1 MKISLRWLKDYINYG
16 VSTSELSKRFTLSG
30 LEVEKEENIGSDTTF
45 EFEIT
50 PNRPDCLSLLGIARE
65 LSAILNKPVKKPA
78 VKKIKFPKNKCDIII
93 TDIKDC
99 PRYIGAILKNVQV
112 GPSAPWLK
120 EKIISI
126 GGRSINNIV
135 DLTNFCLM
143 ETGQPMH
150 AFDLDKLAGG
160 KIIVRRA
167 KQGEKI
173 LAINDVE
180 YALDPSILVIA
191 DEEKPVAIA
200 GIMGGKF
207 AEVTEKTKSILLESA
222 YFNPMVIRRASRKLV
237 LRSDSSYRFERGVD
251 MEMVEQGT
259 LRVIN
264 LILKEAKGEPFSF
277 CDAHK
282 GKAAAGKS
290 TAIVVD
296 AQKTSKFLGTEIA
309 LSKIKNILTRLE
321 FKTSVAVKGKLKVT
335 PPSFRCD
342 IKTDVDVIEEIARV
356 IGYDRLFTR
365 LASVNPI
372 NIKTDET
379 RIFKEKL
386 ADLLVGLGLNEIIS
400 YAMLGKK
407 DLALSKVSAQNLVC
421 VQNPLSEDQEALRPS
436 SLPGMLRAVA
446 HNFKNGQKDLRL
458 FEMGKI
464 YLPSGEKNVLS
475 VALSGKHPS
484 DWRIPQGKAYDFY
497 DLKGIIEKVFETLG
511 VAAPVFASVANSSL
525 EKDESAQIMFKGSE
539 VGFLGKVQK
548 DILAA
553 WDIKHQD
560 VFFAQLFIEALGQEQ
575 KTRVARHVALNEY
588 PGVVRD
594 VSLALKS
601 TISYQALQ
609 EAILKLKEPLLTK
622 IDLVEQYLGEKILPG
637 YRGITISLVYRS
649 KQRTLTEK
657 EVEEAHQRICDSVI
671 KELQAVKR

>member
-1 MKISLRWLKDYINYG
+1 MKISLNWLKEYINHG

-30 LEVEKEENIGSDTTF
+30 LEVEKEESIGADTTF

-65 LSAILNKPVKKPA
+65 LSAILNKPVKKPT
-78 VKKIKFPKNKCDIII
+78 VKKIKFPKNKCDITI

-99 PRYIGAILKNVQV
+99 PRYIGAVLKDISV
-112 GPSAPWLK
+112 GSSAPWLK

-126 GGRSINNIV
+126 GARSINNIV
-135 DLTNFCLM
+135 DLANFCLM

-150 AFDLDKLAGG
+150 AFDLDKLSGG

-180 YALDPSILVIA
+180 YTLDPSILVIA
-191 DEEKPVAIA
+191 DEKKPVAIA
-200 GIMGGKF
+200 GIMGGKLT
-207 AEVTEKTKSILLESA
+207 EVTEKTKNILLESA
-222 YFNPMVIRRASRKLV
+222 YFNPMIIRRASRKLA

-251 MEMVEQGT
+251 MNMVEQGS
-259 LRVIN
+259 LRAIN
-264 LILKEAKGEPFSF
+264 LILKEAKGKPFSF
-277 CDAHK
+277 CDAYK
-282 GKAAAGKS
+282 GKAAVGKS
-290 TAIVVD
+290 AAIVVD

-309 LSKIKNILTRLE
+309 LPKIKNILARLE
-321 FKTSVAVKGKLKVT
+321 FKTSAAAKGKLKVT

-342 IKTDVDVIEEIARV
+342 IKTEVDVIEEIARV

-386 ADLLVGLGLNEIIS
+386 SNILVSLGLNEVIS
-400 YAMLGKK
+400 YSMLGKK
-407 DLALSKVSAQNLVC
+407 DLALSKISAENLVS
-421 VQNPLSEDQEALRPS
+421 VQNPLSEDQEVLRPS
-436 SLPGMLRAVA
+436 ALPGMLRVA
-446 HNFKNGQKDLRL
+446 AYNFKNAQKDLRF

-464 YLPSGEKNVLS
+464 YLPSGEKNALS
-475 VALSGKHPS
+475 VALSGKHPA
-484 DWRIPQGKAYDFY
+484 DWRNPQGKAYDFY
-497 DLKGIIEKVFETLG
+497 DIKGIVEKIFEVLGIETPGFVPAG
-511 VAAPVFASVANSSL
+511 NSSL
-525 EKDESAQIMFKGSE
+525 EKNESAKIVFKGSE
-539 VGFLGKVQK
+539 IGFLGKVQK

-575 KTRVARHVALNEY
+575 KNRVARHMALNEY

-609 EAILKLKEPLLTK
+609 EAVLKLKEPLLAK

-637 YRGITISLVYRS
+637 HRGITVSLVYRS
-649 KQRTLTEK
+649 QQRTLTEK
-657 EVEEAHQRICDSVI
+657 EAEEAHQRICDSVI
-671 KELQAVKR
+671 KEFQAVKR